1 VRLLRLHL
9 QAFGPF
15 TDRVLELGSAGQ
27 RLVLVHGPNEAGKSS
42 ALRAI
47 SDLRFG
53 IPQQSSDN
61 FVHAHPDMRVGGVFI
76 DSRGREHSLVR
87 RKGRGATLLLAD
99 AAAAGDGDALAAEAA
114 PPELEA
120 LLGCGLTRDEY
131 EQTFAIDH
139 ARLRK
144 GGRELLDGKGEIG
157 AALFEASA
165 GVRSIP
171 QILERLEQSARK
183 FFMPGAR
190 GKNARINEALRDY
203 NAHHAAFRQS
213 LVRPALWA
221 ELSRKHQAAAE
232 ELAALEARRRELS
245 GQLLQIG
252 ELRAVAP
259 LLATLDHASRTLQQ
273 MQAVPLLSETAAA
286 ERAAAESGL
295 AAARHDA
302 QATSAEIDRQQQR
315 LTGLALDTAML
326 QVAAPARR
334 LVASAE
340 TIDSHRADL
349 AAATAEREIETQR
362 VAALAA
368 RIDAR
373 ASTEKVVAHAPAPA
387 VRAGIEERLLAA
399 ERADQALAQHLESAA
414 RHAAESEATATVQL
428 PSPESRTALRVAR
441 LEIERNDALLRRLA
455 NLPAQIKAAR
465 RALASALD
473 GAGLADEAEFRRA
486 RPLLDAEIDEQIS
499 EQRRDATRR
508 EELEKRLA
516 QIVAALEGETERRDR
531 LLEQGAVPTRD
542 EVLAA
547 RSRRETG
554 WALVRG
560 TYIDATMPRLE
571 EFSGDRP
578 LPLAYEQAVADA
590 DRLAD
595 ALAAD
600 HERAAQLQS
609 RNREI
614 AKLEHDEQLLS
625 QQLAEIARDE
635 GERQSRWRRMLSA
648 AHLPEL
654 SPTALRDWQA
664 RLALVRAA
672 SEALQSCLDELDEAQ
687 AAERRLAANLRAAIV
702 ATGLASPAS
711 DALLDTLS
719 ATASEVEEVIRQR
732 ERLVDTAAGRRSQ
745 RERQQQQMAAREA
758 ELAGQLR
765 DARSALAPMQAS
777 LQLAENAS
785 VAVTRARLAEFDE
798 LLTAHDRMV
807 AAESKELRARQALSV
822 LENRTL
828 SIAADLG
835 DPEPADIRL
844 YIERISDRLD
854 AAEATE
860 KELAL
865 ARQALEAALD
875 SQRRH
880 EETAARHESTLA
892 KLCLAAGADSVAM
905 LPEAEEQSRRK
916 REAQLE
922 FDRASGQLA
931 QASRRPAAEL
941 RALLENQDAARMD
954 ADEAAC
960 RQAQVQLD
968 DELGAARQ
976 REEAARHALQAIDDA
991 DTAAAER
998 EAMERAAARVRAD
1011 MLPWIRSRIARA
1023 LLAEAMKQFRDRA
1036 QGPMLQSASA
1046 YFERMTGGEFVRLVT
1061 DDADDDRPVL
1071 VAERR
1076 NGARLGV
1083 EGMSEGTLDQLYL
1096 ALRLAALELR
1106 RDAGVDLPV
1115 ILDDVLMT
1123 SDDDRAVLMLRALAD
1138 FSRGGQVIVFTH
1150 HRHLAD
1156 LAIAS
1161 LPKEVLAVARL

>member
-1 VRLLRLHL
+1 MRLLRLHL
-9 QAFGPF
+9 TAFGPF
-15 TDRVLELGSAGQ
+15 TDRMLELGSAGQ

-61 FVHAHPDMRVGGVFI
+61 FVHPHPDMRVGGIFI
-76 DSRGREHSLVR
+76 DSQGRKHSLVR

-99 AAAAGDGDALAAEAA
+99 ADAAAGDSSAAAPA

-120 LLGCGLTRDEY
+120 LLACGLTRDEY
-131 EQTFAIDH
+131 ELTFAIDH

-144 GGRELLDGKGEIG
+144 GGRELLEGKGEVG

-190 GKNARINEALRDY
+190 GKNARINEALRAYD
-203 NAHHAAFRQS
+203 AHHAAFRQS

-221 ELSRKHQAAAE
+221 DLSKKHQAAADE
-232 ELAALEARRRELS
+232 VAALEARHRELS

-259 LLATLDHASRTLQQ
+259 LLATLGHASRTLQLL
-273 MQAVPLLSETAAA
+273 QAVPLLSEAAAA
-286 ERAAAESGL
+286 ERAASESGL
-295 AAARHDA
+295 ATARHDA
-302 QATSAEIDRQQQR
+302 AVASAEVARQQQR
-315 LTGLALDTAML
+315 LAGLALDSAML
-326 QVAAPARR
+326 QVAATARR

-349 AAATAEREIETQR
+349 AAAVAEREIETQG
-362 VAALAA
+362 VVALAT

-373 ASTEKVVAHAPAPA
+373 ASTDEVLAHAPASTA
-387 VRAGIEERLLAA
+387 RAGIEERLQTA
-399 ERADQALAQHLESAA
+399 ERAGQALAQHLESAA
-414 RHAAESEATATVQL
+414 RHAAESEAATTVQL

-455 NLPAQIKAAR
+455 DLPARIKAAR

-473 GAGLADEAEFRRA
+473 GAGLADEAAFRRA
-486 RPLLDAEIDEQIS
+486 RPMLDAEIDEQIS
-499 EQRRDATRR
+499 ERRRDATRR

-516 QIVAALEGETERRDR
+516 QIIAALEVETERRDR
-531 LLEQGAVPTRD
+531 VLEHGAVPTRD

-554 WALVRG
+554 WTLVRG
-560 TYIDATMPRLE
+560 AYIDATKPRID
-571 EFSGDRP
+571 EFTGDRP
-578 LPLAYEQAVADA
+578 LPLAYEEAVADA

-609 RNREI
+609 CSREI
-614 AKLEHDEQLLS
+614 AKLEHARELLS

-635 GERQSRWRRMLSA
+635 DERQSRWRQALAA
-648 AHLPEL
+648 AHLPAM

-664 RLALVRAA
+664 RLALVRVA
-672 SEALQSCLDELDEAQ
+672 SEALQSCLDEHDEAQ
-687 AAERRLAANLRAAIV
+687 ATERRLAANLRPAIV

-711 DALLDTLS
+711 DAVLDTLS

-732 ERLVDTAAGRRSQ
+732 ERVVDTAAGRRSQ
-745 RERQQQQMAAREA
+745 RERQQQQMTVRET
-758 ELAGQLR
+758 ELADQLR
-765 DARSALAPMQAS
+765 DARSALAPMLAG
-777 LQLAENAS
+777 LMLAEDAS
-785 VAVTRARLAEFDE
+785 FAVTRARLAEFDE
-798 LLTAHDRMV
+798 LLTAQDRLV
-807 AAESKELRARQALSV
+807 AADSKELRARQALSV
-822 LENRTL
+822 LEDRTR

-854 AAEATE
+854 AAEATAQ
-860 KELAL
+860 ELAL

-892 KLCLAAGADSVAM
+892 KLCLAAGVDSVGM

-916 REAQLE
+916 RDAQSE

-931 QASRRPAAEL
+931 QASRRPVAEL
-941 RALLENQDAARMD
+941 RALLEDQDAARMD

-960 RQAQVQLD
+960 RQAQAQVEE
-968 DELGAARQ
+968 ELRAARQ
-976 REEAARHALQAIDDA
+976 REEAARHSLQAIDDT

-998 EAMERAAARVRAD
+998 EAMERTAARVRAD

-1076 NGARLGV
+1076 NGARLRV

-1106 RDAGVDLPV
+1106 RAAGVDLPV